1 MMFLLSE
8 PKISLI
14 DRNGMAEPMV
24 SNMKG
29 EECVGTLK
37 YLPQQLVRLG
47 GDKTKVSKR
56 IRTEV
61 TKVNKLTSQR

>member
-14 DRNGMAEPMV
+14 DRNGMTEPMV

-61 TKVNKLTSQR
+61 TKVNKLTSKR

>member
-1 MMFLLSE
+1 
-8 PKISLI
+8 
-14 DRNGMAEPMV
+14 MAEPMV

-61 TKVNKLTSQR
+61 TKVNKLTSKR